1 MATLQVIVELAVAP
15 PEGRGALPRL
25 PALPCA
31 VDPRFGHVPLRA
43 AGGGFGGLPGAAP
56 VEENSLVRA
65 RVEVG
70 ELARLRAVDEVVAVW
85 SDPIVEPIGV
95 SAPAYDCAPHR
106 ARGSALE
113 VAGALGASRL
123 WELGVEGRGVV
134 IGVVDGGID
143 RDRYPVIDGWSP
155 DPGAPPGFASAWNK
169 HGNMCA
175 FDCLVAAP
183 KAGIYDLGIGKTQ
196 GPAQALLSSALQA
209 FQWALDRYRVDGTP
223 QVLSNSW
230 GLYQQAWDPF
240 PPGTAGNYTHDP
252 MHPVTRKAL
261 ELVDAGMLLV
271 FAAGNCGEL
280 CGGTSGRCGRDV
292 GPGRSIRGLNGHPRM
307 ICVGAV
313 NPLGAPVG
321 YSSQGPSTM
330 ASEKPDV
337 CGYAH
342 FVGDTPSDSGT
353 SAACPVVAGVLA
365 LLRGADMSLRQ
376 DRALEILKSTATPV
390 HGAGHHP
397 STGFGVVDAARA
409 FEAVK

>member
-1 MATLQVIVELAVAP
+1 MAKIQVIVELAVAP
-15 PEGRGALPRL
+15 PAGRGALPRL
-25 PALPCA
+25 PALPCEL
-31 VDPRFGHVPLRA
+31 DPAFGHVPLRGA
-43 AGGGFGGLPGAAP
+43 TTGLGALPGAP

-65 RVEVG
+65 RVEVDR
-70 ELARLRAVDEVVAVW
+70 LAELRAVDEVVAVW
-85 SDPIVEPIGV
+85 SDPIVEPIAASG
-95 SAPAYDCAPHR
+95 PGFDCSPQR
-106 ARGSALE
+106 ARGSATD
-113 VAGALGASRL
+113 VVRALGVGRL
-123 WELGVEGRGVV
+123 WETGVDGRGVV
-134 IGVVDGGID
+134 IGVVDGGVD

-175 FDCLVAAP
+175 FDCLIAAP
-183 KAGIYDLGIGKTQ
+183 KASIYDLGVGKTL
-196 GPAQALLSSALQA
+196 GAASALLSGALQA
-209 FQWALDRYRVDGTP
+209 FQWALDRFRQDGTP

-240 PPGTAGNYTHDP
+240 PPDAPGNYTHDP
-252 MHPVTRKAL
+252 QHPVTRKAL

-271 FAAGNCGEL
+271 FAAGNCGDA

-313 NPLGAPVG
+313 NPLGEPVG
-321 YSSQGPSTM
+321 YASQGPSTM
-330 ASEKPDV
+330 AKEKPDI

-365 LLRGADMSLRQ
+365 LLRAGHPGLTQ
-376 DRALEILKSTATPV
+376 DRARAALIETATPV

-409 FEAVK
+409 FQALP